1 MKQSTRDKRKQPVRI
16 SMYLEW
22 VFLVLLICF
31 LAIVLGRIWLKSAGQ
46 DDEDVLGFIF
56 NTQVQPSVVPAI
68 PSAIVGIG
76 GTPDSLSE
84 VFAPEEE
91 ENVMPLPSPTFEM
104 LLGQSDPSTF
114 IGIGQ
119 YAPIFTLPTLSG
131 DTITLSDLRGQAV
144 LINFWASWCPPCR
157 AEMPL
162 LVTAYERYASDG
174 LVILGLN
181 VTEQDSLEAINTF
194 VQEFAVPFPILLDE
208 PGHVSNDSYGL
219 VGLPMNVFLDRE
231 GIVRRLVFGALGPD
245 EIDTY
250 ISEILNSAEANS

>member
-1 MKQSTRDKRKQPVRI
+1 VKQSTRDKSKQPVRI

-31 LAIVLGRIWLKSAGQ
+31 LALVLGRMWLKSAGQ

-56 NTQVQPSVVPAI
+56 NTQVEPSVVPI
-68 PSAIVGIG
+68 PSATVRIG
-76 GTPDSLSE
+76 GTPDPLSE
-84 VFAPEEE
+84 SFAQEEG
-91 ENVMPLPSPTFEM
+91 NVMILPSPTFEV
-104 LLGQSDPSTF
+104 LLGQTNTSTF

-119 YAPIFTLPTLSG
+119 YAPVFTLPTLTGES
-131 DTITLSDLRGQAV
+131 ITLSDLRGHPV

-194 VQEFAVPFPILLDE
+194 VEEFAVPFPILLDE

-231 GIVRRLVFGALGPD
+231 GIVRRLVFGALSPD

-250 ISEILNSAEANS
+250 ILEILNSAEANS

>member
-1 MKQSTRDKRKQPVRI
+1 M
-16 SMYLEW
+16 
-22 VFLVLLICF
+22 
-31 LAIVLGRIWLKSAGQ
+31 WLKSAGQ

-56 NTQVQPSVVPAI
+56 NTQVEPSVVPI
-68 PSAIVGIG
+68 PSATVRIG
-76 GTPDSLSE
+76 GTPDPLSE
-84 VFAPEEE
+84 SFAQEEG
-91 ENVMPLPSPTFEM
+91 NVMILPSPTFEV
-104 LLGQSDPSTF
+104 LLGQTNTSTF

-119 YAPIFTLPTLSG
+119 YAPVFTLPTLTGES
-131 DTITLSDLRGQAV
+131 ITLSDLRGHPV

-194 VQEFAVPFPILLDE
+194 VEEFAVPFPILLDE

>member
-1 MKQSTRDKRKQPVRI
+1 MKQSTRDKSKQPVRI

-31 LAIVLGRIWLKSAGQ
+31 LALVLGRMWLKSAGQ

-56 NTQVQPSVVPAI
+56 NTQVEPSVVPI
-68 PSAIVGIG
+68 PSATVRIG
-76 GTPDSLSE
+76 GTPDPLSE
-84 VFAPEEE
+84 SFAQEEG
-91 ENVMPLPSPTFEM
+91 NVMILPSPTFEV
-104 LLGQSDPSTF
+104 LLGQTNTSTF

-119 YAPIFTLPTLSG
+119 YAPVFTLPTLTGES
-131 DTITLSDLRGQAV
+131 ITLSDLRGHPV

-194 VQEFAVPFPILLDE
+194 VEEFAVPFPILLDE

-231 GIVRRLVFGALGPD
+231 GIVRRLVFGALSPD

-250 ISEILNSAEANS
+250 ILEILNSAEANS

>member
-1 MKQSTRDKRKQPVRI
+1 MKHSEYCKNKQPTRI

-22 VFLVLLICF
+22 VFLVILIC
-31 LAIVLGRIWLKSAGQ
+31 LSAIVLGSIWLRTAGQ
-46 DDEDVLGFIF
+46 DDGGVLDFIF
-56 NTQVQPSVVPAI
+56 NVQQKLSV
-68 PSAIVGIG
+68 SRT
-76 GTPDSLSE
+76 TPNAPVRVRVTPTSLSE
-84 VFAPEEE
+84 TFAQEET
-91 ENVMPLPSPTFEM
+91 MMASPSPTFEV
-104 LLGQSDPSTF
+104 LLGQTNSSTF
-114 IGIGQ
+114 VSIGN
-119 YAPIFTLPTLSG
+119 YAPGFTLPTLTG
-131 DTITLSDLRGQAV
+131 DTITLSDLRGQPV

-194 VQEFAVPFPILLDE
+194 VEEFAVPFPILLDE

-231 GIVRRLVFGALGPD
+231 GIVRRLVFGALSPD
-245 EIDTY
+245 EIDPY
-250 ISEILNSAEANS
+250 ISEILNSVEANS

>member
-1 MKQSTRDKRKQPVRI
+1 MKQSTRDKSKQTVRI

-31 LAIVLGRIWLKSAGQ
+31 LAIVLGRMWLKSAGQ
-46 DDEDVLGFIF
+46 DDEDVLRFIF
-56 NTQVQPSVVPAI
+56 NTQVEPSVVPAI
-68 PSAIVGIG
+68 PSATVRIG
-76 GTPDSLSE
+76 VTPDSLSE
-84 VFAPEEE
+84 VFAQEEE
-91 ENVMPLPSPTFEM
+91 GNVMMLPSPTFEI
-104 LLGQSDPSTF
+104 LLEQSDPSTF

-194 VQEFAVPFPILLDE
+194 VEEFAVPFPILLDE

-231 GIVRRLVFGALGPD
+231 GIVRRLVFGALSPD

-250 ISEILNSAEANS
+250 ISEILNSAEVNS